1 MRILLLTFYH
11 GLGHVVRCAR
21 VGAELAAAGAE
32 VLVGT
37 AEPARHI
44 VAARGL
50 ESFSLSELPP
60 FPPQR
65 AGAEPPPSPA
75 DGRIRLADPDYLAT
89 ALAEERAAIKEFVPD
104 LVIVDFRV
112 TGAVSAA
119 LEGVPAAWVV
129 NTGFFSFPFPQV
141 VRDVVPELERLG
153 VPPETARRILGDVLY
168 IPDWSRF
175 DPLSGIDSAESGAA
189 LRSLSE
195 IRHVGPVLKEAPRR
209 MPSRA
214 DARKRLGVEGDDPV
228 VYVSL
233 GGTAQ
238 GFATLCEVTPLL
250 GRLPARTVLVTGPN
264 IPLDRLPDQSADLAL
279 GYTEDSMLWTRAAD
293 LVVTHA
299 GHTSTMEALCLGT
312 PLLAVPGHAEQEWNA
327 ARAVA
332 LGTGEVLPAVA
343 VADDFL
349 PTVERLLSDRALAD
363 RALDVAGVLSAR
375 DGATDLA
382 AHALDFAALAGL
394 ERGAR

>member
-50 ESFSLSELPP
+50 DSFAVAELPP
-60 FPPQR
+60 FPPRR
-65 AGAEPPPSPA
+65 ADEEPPPPAA

-89 ALAEERAAIKEFVPD
+89 ALAEERAAIREFGPD

-119 LEGVPAAWVV
+119 LEGVPAAWIV

-141 VRDVVPELERLG
+141 VRDVVPELKRLG

-175 DPLSGIDSAESGAA
+175 DPLSGIESGAA
-189 LRSLSE
+189 LRSLNE
-195 IRHVGPVLKEAPRR
+195 IRHVGPVLKESPAR

-214 DARKRLGVEGDDPV
+214 EARKRLGVEGDDPL

-238 GFATLCEVTPLL
+238 GFATLCEVAPRL

-312 PLLAVPGHAEQEWNA
+312 PLLAIPGHAEQEWNA
-327 ARAVA
+327 SRAVT
-332 LGTGEVLPAVA
+332 LGAGEILPADA
-343 VADDFL
+343 VADGFL
-349 PTVERLLSDRALAD
+349 PTAERLLSDRPLAD
-363 RALDVAGVLSAR
+363 RARDVAGVLGAR
-375 DGATDLA
+375 DGATALAGHALDLA
-382 AHALDFAALAGL
+382 ALAAL
-394 ERGAR
+394 ERGPR

>member
-44 VAARGL
+44 MAARGL
-50 ESFSLSELPP
+50 DSFAVSELPP
-60 FPPQR
+60 FPPRR
-65 AGAEPPPSPA
+65 ADEEPPPPPA

-89 ALAEERAAIKEFVPD
+89 ALTEERAAIREFGPD

-119 LEGVPAAWVV
+119 LEGVPAAWIV

-153 VPPETARRILGDVLY
+153 VPAEAARRILGDVLY

-189 LRSLSE
+189 LGSLSE
-195 IRHVGPVLKEAPRR
+195 IRHVGPVLKESPARV
-209 MPSRA
+209 PSRA
-214 DARKRLGVEGDDPV
+214 EARKRLGVEGDDPL

-238 GFATLCEVTPLL
+238 GFATLCEVAPRL
-250 GRLPARTVLVTGPN
+250 GRVPARTVLVTGPN
-264 IPLDRLPDQSADLAL
+264 IPLDRLPDQTADLAL

-327 ARAVA
+327 SRAVT
-332 LGTGEVLPAVA
+332 LGTGEILPADA
-343 VADDFL
+343 VADAFL
-349 PTVERLLSDRALAD
+349 PTAQRLLSDRLLAD
-363 RALDVAGVLSAR
+363 RARDVATVLGAR
-375 DGATDLA
+375 DGATALAGHALDLA
-382 AHALDFAALAGL
+382 ALAALD
-394 ERGAR
+394 RRAR

>member
-50 ESFSLSELPP
+50 DSFAVTELPP
-60 FPPQR
+60 FPPRR
-65 AGAEPPPSPA
+65 ADEEPPPPAA

-89 ALAEERAAIKEFVPD
+89 ALAEERAAIREFGPD

-119 LEGVPAAWVV
+119 LEGVPAAWIV

-189 LRSLSE
+189 LRSLIE
-195 IRHVGPVLKEAPRR
+195 IRHVGPVLKESPARV
-209 MPSRA
+209 PSRA
-214 DARKRLGVEGDDPV
+214 EARKRLGVEGDDPL

-238 GFATLCEVTPLL
+238 GFATLCEVAPRL

-264 IPLDRLPDQSADLAL
+264 IPLDRLPGQSADLAL

-312 PLLAVPGHAEQEWNA
+312 PLLAIPGHAEQQWNA
-327 ARAVA
+327 SRAVT
-332 LGTGEVLPAVA
+332 LGAGEILPADA
-343 VADDFL
+343 VADGFL
-349 PTVERLLSDRALAD
+349 PTAERLLSDRPLAD
-363 RALDVAGVLSAR
+363 RARDVASVLGAH
-375 DGATDLA
+375 DGATALASHALDLA
-382 AHALDFAALAGL
+382 ALAAL
-394 ERGAR
+394 ERGPR

>member
-1 MRILLLTFYH
+1 MRILILGFYH

-21 VGAELAAAGAE
+21 VGAELAAAGGE

-37 AEPARHI
+37 AEPARQI

-50 ESFSLSELPP
+50 DSFAVSELPP
-60 FPPQR
+60 FPPR
-65 AGAEPPPSPA
+65 RPDEEPPPPPP
-75 DGRIRLADPDYLAT
+75 DGRIRLADPDYLRT
-89 ALAEERAAIKEFVPD
+89 ALAEERSAIREFGPD

-119 LEGVPAAWVV
+119 LEGVPAAWMV

-153 VPPETARRILGDVLY
+153 VPPETARRFLGDVLY

-175 DPLSGIDSAESGAA
+175 DPLSGIDSAESSAA
-189 LRSLSE
+189 LRELSE
-195 IRHVGPVLKEAPRR
+195 IRHVGPVLKESPAR

-214 DARKRLGVEGDDPV
+214 EARKRLGVEGDAPL

-238 GFATLCEVTPLL
+238 GFATLCEIAPRLD
-250 GRLPARTVLVTGPN
+250 RLPARTVLVTGPN
-264 IPLDRLPDQSADLAL
+264 IPLERLPDQTADLAV

-327 ARAVA
+327 SRAVA
-332 LGTGEVLPAVA
+332 LGAGEILPAHA
-343 VADDFL
+343 VVDDFL
-349 PTVERLLSDRALAD
+349 PTVERLLSDRFLAD
-363 RALDVAGVLSAR
+363 RARDVAAVLGAH
-375 DGATDLA
+375 DGATAMA
-382 AHALDFAALAGL
+382 AHALDFAALAAL
-394 ERGAR
+394 ERGPR